1 MVQLNNLEKAI
12 NYNFKRQEYLETA
25 LKHSSVSAK
34 NNECMEF
41 LGDRILGFI
50 IAEYLYNNFSNK
62 NEGYL
67 AKFLSYV
74 TSQVV
79 LLKVTD
85 DINLAK
91 YINTQ
96 QHIKED
102 SLVADALEAVI
113 AAIYLDSNM
122 ETTTSIVLNLWQPY
136 LSNYNEEAI
145 HSVFNPKSLIQEWA
159 QKAKLGIPK
168 YILIKKTGEEH
179 SPIFYVSLEVQGY
192 PKITATG
199 SNVKTAE
206 KNAALQ
212 FIKNNNISVQ

>member
-1 MVQLNNLEKAI
+1 MIQLTNLEKAI
-12 NYNFKRQEYLETA
+12 NYSFKRQEYLETA
-25 LKHSSVSAK
+25 LKHSSVSTK

-50 IAEYLYNNFSNK
+50 IAEYLYKNFKNK

-74 TSQVV
+74 TSEVV
-79 LLKVTD
+79 LLKVAADTS
-85 DINLAK
+85 LAK

-96 QHIKED
+96 HHIKEG
-102 SLVADALEAVI
+102 SLVADALEALI

-122 ETTTSIVLNLWQPY
+122 VTATQIVLKLWQPY
-136 LSNYNEEAI
+136 LSNYNEEEI

-159 QKAKLGIPK
+159 QKAKLEIPK
-168 YILIKKTGEEH
+168 YTLVNKTGEEH
-179 SPIFYVSLEVQGY
+179 APIFYVSLEVHGY
-192 PKITATG
+192 PKIVATG

-212 FIKNNNISVQ
+212 FIKDNNISI